1 LTELALSAIMAA
13 TSELSNISARRRE
26 VMKKP
31 LTKEKVL
38 QTIRKDL
45 PYLQEK
51 YGVARIAIYGS
62 FAKGVQTRKSDI
74 DILVQFV
81 KPVGLE
87 FVGLAY
93 YLEEILGRK
102 VDLATFDTLH
112 RSMENPRYRHIAA
125 DIEGTLSYA

>member
-1 LTELALSAIMAA
+1 
-13 TSELSNISARRRE
+13 
-26 VMKKP
+26 MKKP
-31 LTKEKVL
+31 LTKEKIL

-51 YGVARIAIYGS
+51 YGVARISIYGS

-81 KPVGLE
+81 KPLGLE

>member
-1 LTELALSAIMAA
+1 M
-13 TSELSNISARRRE
+13 N
-26 VMKKP
+26 KP
-31 LTKEKVL
+31 LTKEKAL

-51 YGVARIAIYGS
+51 YGVTRIAIYGS

-74 DILVQFV
+74 DILVQLV
-81 KPVGLE
+81 KPLGLE

-93 YLEEILGRK
+93 YLEEVLGRK

-125 DIEGTLSYA
+125 DIERTLSYA